1 MTKASDNDHS
11 SKVLFVLFL
20 FSSSF
25 KSEIVTNKS
34 LNNNQAGKNSNWK
47 GIYLDKKLNIFSLA

>member
-1 MTKASDNDHS
+1 MTKASDNNHS

-20 FSSSF
+20 FASSF

-34 LNNNQAGKNSNWK
+34 LNNNQAGKNS
-47 GIYLDKKLNIFSLA
+47 D